1 MIYKIY
7 SVFDS
12 KVGSYLSPF
21 FMRSKGE
28 AIRALQGELTNEQS
42 NICKYPSDF
51 TLFEIG
57 EYDDSKGMISP
68 ITPLS
73 VGAAVEFLED
83 VSRIPVDPKFDAE
96 SRN

>member
-1 MIYKIY
+1 MIYKVFSI
-7 SVFDS
+7 FDS

-28 AIRALQGELTNEQS
+28 AIRALTGELSNENS

-57 EYDDSKGMISP
+57 EYDDTKGAIN
-68 ITPLS
+68 
-73 VGAAVEFLED
+73 
-83 VSRIPVDPKFDAE
+83 PVDPISVGVAIEFVNKE
-96 SRN
+96 S